1 MINVQLGSSI
11 YMDRRTRM
19 SATAGPKPEPEPV
32 KVFDTQ
38 QESEAMVVHG
48 LLTSAGIESLVN
60 SLEANQA
67 LWPGVGGVGVFVNPS
82 QADEARRIIE
92 EYNQAETDIEE
103 VDDSEVEDIS

>member
-1 MINVQLGSSI
+1 MSS
-11 YMDRRTRM
+11 
-19 SATAGPKPEPEPV
+19 TAGPKPEPEPV

>member
-1 MINVQLGSSI
+1 
-11 YMDRRTRM
+11 M

-60 SLEANQA
+60 SLEANQS

>member
-1 MINVQLGSSI
+1 
-11 YMDRRTRM
+11 M

-103 VDDSEVEDIS
+103 VDDPEVEDIS